1 MHLFAGVL
9 LVDPR
14 GWVLLQERDEHPVID
29 PECWGLPG
37 GHLDPPEEAT
47 EAFETAAYRELAEE
61 TGLLLPAGSLE
72 LWRDARVWH
81 QAYRSLDRMQVWV
94 GATTA
99 SDADVVVGEGRRI
112 VFVDPEQ
119 VPLLPLTGSA
129 RLFVPRFLHSVTYR
143 RLAAAAKVLPGAGRP

>member
-37 GHLDPPEEAT
+37 GHLDPPEEEA
-47 EAFETAAYRELAEE
+47 EAFEAAAHRELVEE
-61 TGLLLPAGSLE
+61 TGLHLPLGSLE

-81 QAYRSLDRMQVWV
+81 QAYGSLDRMQVWV
-94 GATTA
+94 GATAVT
-99 SDADVVVGEGRRI
+99 DDDVVVGEGRRI
-112 VFVDPEQ
+112 VFVAPEEA
-119 VPLLPLTGSA
+119 PLLPLTGSA
-129 RLFVPRFLHSVTYR
+129 RLFVPRFLRSATYR
-143 RLAAAAKVLPGAGRP
+143 RLVSAAAGLPGGHRG